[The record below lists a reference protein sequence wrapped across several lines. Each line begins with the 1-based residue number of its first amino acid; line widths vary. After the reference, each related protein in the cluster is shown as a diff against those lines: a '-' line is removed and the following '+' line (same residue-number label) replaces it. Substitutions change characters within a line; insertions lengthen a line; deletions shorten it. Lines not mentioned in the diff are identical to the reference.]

1 MNENLPVAYISALLA
16 ILVFAAIYILRE
28 VIKTRKQEST
38 FSRLQDKLKQEKGTA
53 EEYYELGS
61 LYLDKKL
68 FVQSITLLQKAL
80 KADKQLPAENQALI
94 HNAMG
99 YAYFAQEQY
108 DIAIRQYKEA
118 LKLYPE
124 YVIAFNNLGN
134 VYEKKQMIV
143 KAVESYR
150 EALKYDPENKTAQQR
165 LNSLEKR
172 LVPSNYSF
180 NSQNPAKAS
189 ELGSDCTAKK

>member
-1 MNENLPVAYISALLA
+1 MNENLPLAYISALLA
-16 ILVFAAIYILRE
+16 ILVLAAIYILRE
-28 VIKTRKQEST
+28 VIKTRKQESI
-38 FSRLQDKLKQEKGTA
+38 FSRLQDKLKKGKGTA

-68 FVQSITLLQKAL
+68 FVQSISLLQKAL

-94 HNAMG
+94 YNAMG

-118 LKLYPE
+118 LKFYPE

-143 KAVESYR
+143 KAVETYQ
-150 EALKYDPENKTAQQR
+150 EALKFDPENKIAQQR

-172 LVPSNYSF
+172 LVPSS
-180 NSQNPAKAS
+180 SK
-189 ELGSDCTAKK
+189 

>member
-1 MNENLPVAYISALLA
+1 MNTENLPIVYISALLA

-28 VIKTRKQEST
+28 VIRTRKQEST
-38 FSRLQDKLKQEKGTA
+38 FSRLQNKLKKEKGTA
-53 EEYYELGS
+53 EEYYQLGS

-68 FVQSITLLQKAL
+68 FVQSITLLRKAL
-80 KADKQLPAENQALI
+80 KADKNLPEENQALI

-108 DIAIRQYKEA
+108 DIAIRHYKDA

-124 YVIAFNNLGN
+124 YVIALNNLGN

-143 KAVESYR
+143 KAVETYK
-150 EALKYDPENKTAQQR
+150 EVLQKDPENKRAKQR
-165 LNSLEKR
+165 VESLAKR
-172 LVPSNYSF
+172 LVSS
-180 NSQNPAKAS
+180 K
-189 ELGSDCTAKK
+189 

>member
-1 MNENLPVAYISALLA
+1 MNENLPVFYISALLA

-38 FSRLQDKLKQEKGTA
+38 FSRLQNKLKQEKGTA

-68 FVQSITLLQKAL
+68 FVQSVNLLKKAL
-80 KADKQLPAENQALI
+80 KADKYLPEQNQALI

-108 DIAIRQYKEA
+108 DIAIREYKEA

-124 YVIAFNNLGN
+124 YVIALNNLAN
-134 VYEKKQMIV
+134 VYEKKQMTV
-143 KAVESYR
+143 KAVETYR
-150 EALKYDPENKTAQQR
+150 QALEYDPENKTAQLR
-165 LNSLEKR
+165 AKSLEKR
-172 LVPSNYSF
+172 LVPNR
-180 NSQNPAKAS
+180 
-189 ELGSDCTAKK
+189 DKK

>member
-1 MNENLPVAYISALLA
+1 MTNENLPIAYISALLA
-16 ILVFAAIYILRE
+16 ILVLAAIYILRE

-38 FSRLQDKLKQEKGTA
+38 FSRLQAKLQNEKGSA

-68 FVQSITLLQKAL
+68 FVQSISLLQRAL
-80 KADKQLPAENQALI
+80 KVDKKLPEENQALI

-124 YVIAFNNLGN
+124 YVVALNNLGN
-134 VYEKKQMIV
+134 VYEKKQMIA
-143 KAVESYR
+143 KAVETYR
-150 EALKYDPENKTAQQR
+150 QVLELDPENKTAKQR
-165 LNSLEKR
+165 SVSLEKR
-172 LVPSNYSF
+172 LVPSQS
-180 NSQNPAKAS
+180 K
-189 ELGSDCTAKK
+189 

>member
-1 MNENLPVAYISALLA
+1 MNSNLPVAYISALLA

-28 VIKTRKQEST
+28 VIRTRKQEST
-38 FSRLQDKLKQEKGTA
+38 FSRLQTKLKKERGTA

-68 FVQSITLLQKAL
+68 FVQSISLLQRAL
-80 KADKQLPAENQALI
+80 KVDKQLPEQNKALI

-108 DIAIRQYKEA
+108 DISIRQYKDA

-124 YVIAFNNLGN
+124 YVIAYNNLGN
-134 VYEKKQMIV
+134 VYEKKQMVV
-143 KAVESYR
+143 KAVETYR
-150 EALKYDPENKTAQQR
+150 EALKYDPENQTAQQR
-165 LNSLEKR
+165 VNSLEKR
-172 LVPSNYSF
+172 LVPSG
-180 NSQNPAKAS
+180 AK
-189 ELGSDCTAKK
+189 

>member
-1 MNENLPVAYISALLA
+1 MNSNLPVAYISALLA
-16 ILVFAAIYILRE
+16 ILTFAAIYILRE

-38 FSRLQDKLKQEKGTA
+38 FSRLQTKLKKEKGTA
-53 EEYYELGS
+53 EEYYQLGS

-68 FVQSITLLQKAL
+68 FVQSISLLQRAL
-80 KADKQLPAENQALI
+80 KVDKKLPAENKALI

-118 LKLYPE
+118 LKFYPE

-143 KAVESYR
+143 KAVETYR
-150 EALKYDPENKTAQQR
+150 EALKYNPENKTAQQR
-165 LNSLEKR
+165 ITSLEKR
-172 LVPSNYSF
+172 LVPS
-180 NSQNPAKAS
+180 
-189 ELGSDCTAKK
+189 GSK

>member
-1 MNENLPVAYISALLA
+1 MYENLPVAYISALLA

-38 FSRLQDKLKQEKGTA
+38 FSRLQDKLKKEKGTA

-134 VYEKKQMIV
+134 VYEKKQMIT
-143 KAVESYR
+143 KAVETYK
-150 EALKYDPENKTAQQR
+150 EALEYEPENKTANLR
-165 LNSLEKR
+165 VKSLEKR
-172 LVPSNYSF
+172 LIPSQ
-180 NSQNPAKAS
+180 SQ
-189 ELGSDCTAKK
+189 

>member
-1 MNENLPVAYISALLA
+1 MNENLPVIYISALLA
-16 ILVFAAIYILRE
+16 ILVFAAVYILRE

-38 FSRLQDKLKQEKGTA
+38 FSRLQNKLKKEKGSA

-68 FVQSITLLQKAL
+68 FVQSITLLNKAL
-80 KADKQLPAENQALI
+80 KADKKLAPENQALI

-124 YVIAFNNLGN
+124 YVVAINNLAN
-134 VYEKKQMIV
+134 VYEKKQMIA
-143 KAVESYR
+143 KAVETYK
-150 EALKYDPENKTAQQR
+150 EALQYDSENNIAQR
-165 LNSLEKR
+165 RIKSLEKR
-172 LVPSNYSF
+172 LVPSKS
-180 NSQNPAKAS
+180 
-189 ELGSDCTAKK
+189 

>member
-16 ILVFAAIYILRE
+16 ILIFSVIYVLRE

-38 FSRLQDKLKQEKGTA
+38 FSRLQDKLKKEKGTA

-68 FVQSITLLQKAL
+68 FVQSISLLQRAL
-80 KADKQLPAENQALI
+80 KVDKKLPAENQALI

-143 KAVESYR
+143 KAVETYK
-150 EALKYDPENKTAQQR
+150 EALKYEPDNKTAKQR
-165 LNSLEKR
+165 VESLEKR
-172 LVPSNYSF
+172 LVPSS
-180 NSQNPAKAS
+180 SK
-189 ELGSDCTAKK
+189 

>member
-1 MNENLPVAYISALLA
+1 MNDNLPILYISVLLV

-28 VIKTRKQEST
+28 VIKTRQQEST
-38 FSRLQDKLKQEKGTA
+38 FSRLQKKLKQETGTA
-53 EEYYELGS
+53 EEYYQLGS

-68 FVQSITLLQKAL
+68 FVQSLTLLKKAL
-80 KADKQLPAENQALI
+80 KADKELPPENQALI

-108 DIAIRQYKEA
+108 DIAIREYKQA

-124 YVIAFNNLGN
+124 YVIALNNLGN

-143 KAVESYR
+143 KAVETYKQ
-150 EALKYDPENKTAQQR
+150 ALEYDPENKTANFR
-165 LNSLEKR
+165 VKSLEKR
-172 LVPSNYSF
+172 LVPQS
-180 NSQNPAKAS
+180 K
-189 ELGSDCTAKK
+189 

>member
-1 MNENLPVAYISALLA
+1 MNENLPVIYISALLA
-16 ILVFAAIYILRE
+16 ILVLATIYILRE
-28 VIKTRKQEST
+28 VIRTRKQETT
-38 FSRLQDKLKQEKGTA
+38 FSRLQSKLKNEKGTA

-68 FVQSITLLQKAL
+68 FVQSLNLLKKAL
-80 KADKQLPAENQALI
+80 KVDKELPSENQALI

-108 DIAIRQYKEA
+108 DIAIREYKEA

-124 YVIAFNNLGN
+124 YVIALNNLGN

-143 KAVESYR
+143 KAVETYR
-150 EALKYDPENKTAQQR
+150 EATKHNPENDTAKQR
-165 LNSLEKR
+165 LKSLEKR
-172 LVPSNYSF
+172 LVSSK
-180 NSQNPAKAS
+180 SK
-189 ELGSDCTAKK
+189 

>member
-1 MNENLPVAYISALLA
+1 MNENRPVAYISALLA
-16 ILVFAAIYILRE
+16 ILIFAAVYILRE
-28 VIKTRKQEST
+28 VIKTRKQETT
-38 FSRLQDKLKQEKGTA
+38 FSRLQEKLKKEKGTA

-68 FVQSITLLQKAL
+68 FVQSISLLQKAL
-80 KADKQLPAENQALI
+80 KVDKKLAEENKALI
-94 HNAMG
+94 YNAMG

-124 YVIAFNNLGN
+124 YVIALNNLGN

-143 KAVESYR
+143 KAVEIYKQVL
-150 EALKYDPENKTAQQR
+150 EYDPENKTAQQR
-165 LNSLEKR
+165 INSLEKR
-172 LVPSNYSF
+172 LVPSG
-180 NSQNPAKAS
+180 AK
-189 ELGSDCTAKK
+189 

>member
-1 MNENLPVAYISALLA
+1 MNENLPVIYISALLA
-16 ILVFAAIYILRE
+16 ILVLAAIYILRE
-28 VIKTRKQEST
+28 VIRTRKQETT
-38 FSRLQDKLKQEKGTA
+38 FSRLQSKLKNEKGTA

-68 FVQSITLLQKAL
+68 FVQSLNLLKKAL
-80 KADKQLPAENQALI
+80 KVDKELPSENQALI

-108 DIAIRQYKEA
+108 DIAIREYKEA

-124 YVIAFNNLGN
+124 YVIALNNLGN

-143 KAVESYR
+143 KAVETYR
-150 EALKYDPENKTAQQR
+150 EATKYNPENDTAKQR
-165 LNSLEKR
+165 LKSLEKR
-172 LVPSNYSF
+172 LVPSKS
-180 NSQNPAKAS
+180 K
-189 ELGSDCTAKK
+189 

>member
-1 MNENLPVAYISALLA
+1 MTDNLPIVYISALLV
-16 ILVFAAIYILRE
+16 ILILAAIYILRE

-38 FSRLQDKLKQEKGTA
+38 FSRLQSKLKQHKGTA

-68 FVQSITLLQKAL
+68 FVQSINLLKKAL
-80 KADKQLPAENQALI
+80 KADKNLPQENQALI

-108 DIAIRQYKEA
+108 DIAIREYKEA

-124 YVIAFNNLGN
+124 YVIALNNLGN

-143 KAVESYR
+143 KAVETYR
-150 EALKYDPENKTAQQR
+150 QALEYDPENKTAKLRVQT
-165 LNSLEKR
+165 LEKR
-172 LVPSNYSF
+172 LVPSRS
-180 NSQNPAKAS
+180 K
-189 ELGSDCTAKK
+189 

>member
-1 MNENLPVAYISALLA
+1 MKENLPIAYISALLA
-16 ILVFAAIYILRE
+16 ILIFAAIYILIE

-38 FSRLQDKLKQEKGTA
+38 FSRLQNKLKKEKGTA

-68 FVQSITLLQKAL
+68 FVQSISLLQKAL
-80 KADKQLPAENQALI
+80 KADKNLPPENQALI

-124 YVIAFNNLGN
+124 YVIALNNLGN

-143 KAVESYR
+143 KAVEIYR
-150 EALKYDPENKTAQQR
+150 EVLEYDPENKTATR
-165 LNSLEKR
+165 RVNSLEKR
-172 LVPSNYSF
+172 LVPSKS
-180 NSQNPAKAS
+180 K
-189 ELGSDCTAKK
+189 